1 MGAPINT
8 FNDFMTTTGPAIL
21 TGPDQVINEVS
32 KQGGYCMSRFTMGKD
47 AATLV
52 QGGDRIR
59 DVVMLDLESTYD
71 HYQPNDTFS
80 FRNPQSADYIEAF
93 WRFSVDHMTWTDH
106 EIELNV
112 GGGSTVDSQVH
123 TFKKLRKVKEM
134 RLWTSMLNGMEDD
147 LWRSPYGANGFVAQ
161 QEPQAGKM
169 QYSIPSFI
177 TENVTNTVNGE
188 RGGFP
193 VSNVS
198 SNGPVMRLNVFTE
211 PRWTNQ
217 VSFYSSNFLHGGAQ
231 TSDTF
236 YNGTT
241 IAKAAAAYT
250 NHNANV
256 PVRVVSS
263 LFGAMDDMWLKLKY
277 EPPANRA
284 EYFEKMNLSRQLIL
298 ASRDGVNM
306 YRRGLRQAN
315 DTLVSYQDPSYG
327 NPQYSG
333 IDVMYCS
340 NLDTAAI
347 FPAKAANAAVTYAAT
362 AVIGDRNGITAGAG
376 DLEYGAS
383 TIDRGPRFWFV
394 NGSYLTP
401 VFHSNRYF
409 KQHEVLRHP
418 NQPFTYVQ
426 MYDCWWNL
434 FCNSRQRHGIVAPLL
449 T

>member
-47 AATLV
+47 SATLV

-147 LWRSPYGANGFVAQ
+147 LWRSPYGTNGFVAQ

-188 RGGFP
+188 RGGYP

-236 YNGTT
+236 YNGAT

-256 PVRVVSS
+256 PARVVSS

-347 FPAKAANAAVTYAAT
+347 FPAQSSALAYTAT
-362 AVIGDRNGITAGAG
+362 AVIGDRNGKVAGYG
-376 DLEYGAS
+376 DTEYGS
-383 TIDRGPRFWFV
+383 TTIDKGPRFWFV